1 MVASDD
7 SVNEF
12 TPQAIYGTEKEALD
26 ESQYNVYDDKKDDS
40 GIEKPE
46 PKSNLW
52 RKAYLFFYPDWILKH
67 TSRSDLKLVLQTW
80 VQVWSTIFLCI
91 VPRTD
96 EWLGIACFL
105 FQIMGFI
112 MANGGLSVV
121 INVLLAF
128 MCSFYVCVAWLF
140 IVVASAISAHLRGW
154 PTQESVARLLIA
166 DGICTSEN
174 VSKCYQEQ
182 VTDGRFL
189 DTRCTVIW
197 VFAGLIAFT
206 AFGMTRR
213 YHPLMRLPFVAGAIT
228 TVIMTVNFVTLPT
241 FIGAEVSMVIIKPFL
256 LAFVFKIVCAFVVFP
271 FTSSHT
277 YLKAIIG
284 IHDSL
289 AATCEKN
296 ANFFKTIK
304 PSLDNFNN
312 HNQLASDVQ
321 ASRVKLGP
329 LEMFLISSRWE
340 VSFSR
345 FDTGDLAEIRSK
357 IKPLLTVLAGF
368 KYLYDLLDER
378 KDVARDAYAP
388 LKRKG
393 SLSNQSFSDSHNKL
407 LASFRH
413 TYAKV
418 GVFETQM
425 RVQKLKDH
433 FKETGKAISLHDLDV
448 ICSFM
453 KEHYGEFLE
462 EVPKTLKA
470 VSAWLKAANSFRT
483 YSLLRWS
490 KHVNEQKKQNENLLH
505 HVKKLRAEVQKLDE
519 ANETIK
525 SLANR
530 FDGEEQKLCLVSQSS
545 LVVFFCKEIAQQIFS
560 LCSVLS
566 DLDETRPT
574 PKVITMFSSTRHDKR
589 VTINRDMYN
598 DDPVGNAEGSSPNIV
613 RHRDPDVLD
622 PENLYQVV
630 VINLFS
636 FYRNL
641 YESENLWF
649 WVRLS
654 MLLQFCC
661 FPYYFRPSTGFFTR
675 HRLLWLPITCAV
687 SISEYTAETV
697 YLFLSKIIYSFIGCL
712 AGMIGWYIST
722 GSGNGNPYGY
732 AIVTAVIYFLTA
744 YYRQFAVHI
753 TKVPGI
759 MVSVTPVLVLGT
771 SWSDSRLLFPSNIGV
786 GWRVAV
792 TRFVSVVIGL
802 FVSLLASSF
811 PKPRSSKVAV
821 RMILSGVLESSN
833 DMFSKIS
840 EFALKRIENSKIH
853 IKVRHDEAS
862 DKMRSLLISLANA
875 RAMMNFIRYETAWTG
890 NWPTETYRTLQTL
903 VNDLIQLYYLIY
915 ILINQVQDTKE
926 WMPIILDR
934 LGWTN
939 ADLVA
944 EVLALTGMSAGA
956 LRRKSPMPKITNANL
971 TAKHFE
977 SVSEQWGV
985 SSATLNERFY
995 DEVESSSIRSD
1006 ENHDDCAITQRHG
1019 KTVNYQK
1026 LLSHDG
1032 QINIVCLLLMH
1043 LAYQKI
1049 DDIVITVKSL
1059 VGEKYDVSEELFEL
1073 RKWER

>member
-52 RKAYLFFYPDWILKH
+52 RKAYSFFYPDWILKH

-121 INVLLAF
+121 INVSLAF

-154 PTQESVARLLIA
+154 PTQESVARSLIA

-329 LEMFLISSRWE
+329 SEMFLISSRWE

-630 VINLFS
+630 VINLF
-636 FYRNL
+636 R
-641 YESENLWF
+641 
-649 WVRLS
+649 
-654 MLLQFCC
+654 
-661 FPYYFRPSTGFFTR
+661 
-675 HRLLWLPITCAV
+675 
-687 SISEYTAETV
+687 
-697 YLFLSKIIYSFIGCL
+697 
-712 AGMIGWYIST
+712 
-722 GSGNGNPYGY
+722 
-732 AIVTAVIYFLTA
+732 
-744 YYRQFAVHI
+744 
-753 TKVPGI
+753 
-759 MVSVTPVLVLGT
+759 
-771 SWSDSRLLFPSNIGV
+771 V

-840 EFALKRIENSKIH
+840 EFALKRIENSNIH

-915 ILINQVQDTKE
+915 ISINQVQDTKE

>member
-12 TPQAIYGTEKEALD
+12 TPQAIYGIEKEVLD
-26 ESQYNVYDDKKDDS
+26 ESSYNVYDDKKDDS
-40 GIEKPE
+40 ALEKPE

-52 RKAYLFFYPDWILKH
+52 RKAYQFFYPDWILKH

-112 MANGGLSVV
+112 MANGGFSVV
-121 INVLLAF
+121 INVSLAF

-154 PTQESVARLLIA
+154 PTQESVARSLIA

-329 LEMFLISSRWE
+329 SEMFLISSRWE

-425 RVQKLKDH
+425 RIQKLKDH
-433 FKETGKAISLHDLDV
+433 FKETGKAISVHDLDV

-598 DDPVGNAEGSSPNIV
+598 DDPVGTAEGSSPNIV

-630 VINLFS
+630 VMNLFK
-636 FYRNL
+636 
-641 YESENLWF
+641 
-649 WVRLS
+649 
-654 MLLQFCC
+654 
-661 FPYYFRPSTGFFTR
+661 
-675 HRLLWLPITCAV
+675 
-687 SISEYTAETV
+687 YTAETV
-697 YLFLSKIIYSFIGCL
+697 YSFLSKIIYSFIGCL

-759 MVSVTPVLVLGT
+759 MVTVTPVLVLGT
-771 SWSDSRLLFPSNIGV
+771 SWSDSRSSFPSNIGV

-840 EFALKRIENSKIH
+840 EFALKRIENSNIH

-915 ILINQVQDTKE
+915 ISINQVQDTKE

-1006 ENHDDCAITQRHG
+1006 ENHDDCAIIQRHG